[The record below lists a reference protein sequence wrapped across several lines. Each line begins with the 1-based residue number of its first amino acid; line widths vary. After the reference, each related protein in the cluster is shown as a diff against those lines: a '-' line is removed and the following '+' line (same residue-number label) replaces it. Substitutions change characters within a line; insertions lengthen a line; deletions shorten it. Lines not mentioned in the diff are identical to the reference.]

1 MALVAD
7 IFKCLLIDSD
17 GEVIAHDQLSEA
29 NISVDTET
37 NDVIAGRNELIAV
50 LHGRREIEISLTTP
64 IFNFEALAKHVGT
77 DIVTGA
83 GTAYAMPKWYDV
95 EGGKITLDK
104 TPLEGTVKVYDED
117 GESLAPVTVTGAEVE
132 LPIGTSDKVQV
143 RTYQYATPAG
153 TQSIDIDS
161 TKFPKDVMIVLET
174 LEIGDDEQ
182 TMSYLQFEYP
192 RVKPSANFAIN
203 TSSSREANSNEMT
216 FRVMKPKTSEKIG
229 VFKRFPVQE

>member
-7 IFKCLLIDSD
+7 VFKCLLIDGD

-37 NDVIAGRNELIAV
+37 SDVVAGRNELIAV

-64 IFNFEALAKHVGT
+64 IFNFEALSKHVGT
-77 DIVTGA
+77 DIVTGE

-95 EGGKITLDK
+95 IEGKITLDK
-104 TPLEGTVKVYDED
+104 TPLAGTVKVYDED
-117 GESLAPVTVTGAEVE
+117 GESLHPVTVTGKEVE

-153 TQSIDIDS
+153 TQAFDIDA
-161 TKFPKDVMIVLET
+161 TKFPKDVKIVLET
-174 LEIGDDEQ
+174 LEIGEDEQ
-182 TMSYLQFEYP
+182 EMSYLQFEYP
-192 RVKPSANFAIN
+192 RVKPSANFSIS

-229 VFKRFPVQE
+229 TFKRIPVQE